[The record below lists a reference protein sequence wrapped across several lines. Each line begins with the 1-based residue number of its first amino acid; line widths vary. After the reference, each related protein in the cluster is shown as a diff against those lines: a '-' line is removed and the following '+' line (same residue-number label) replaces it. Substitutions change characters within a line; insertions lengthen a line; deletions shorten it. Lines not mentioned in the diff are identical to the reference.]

1 MLSEEESA
9 ERFEDADE
17 NEDGKVTWE
26 EYKVDAYG
34 MDGSDEENIIQS
46 AEEESVSSMQN
57 NDFCFKKLSSL
68 PNTVELILTVT
79 FETWTVTDN
88 QIDR

>member
-34 MDGSDEENIIQS
+34 MDGSDEENTIQS

-57 NDFCFKKLSSL
+57 NDIFFKKLSSL
-68 PNTVELILTVT
+68 PNTVELILIVTVGT
-79 FETWTVTDN
+79 GTVTDN
-88 QIDR
+88 QIDG

>member
-17 NEDGKVTWE
+17 NEDGKVNWE
-26 EYKVDAYG
+26 EYKSDAYG

-46 AEEESVSSMQN
+46 AEEESVSSIQN
-57 NDFCFKKLSSL
+57 ND
-68 PNTVELILTVT
+68 I
-79 FETWTVTDN
+79 
-88 QIDR
+88 

>member
-57 NDFCFKKLSSL
+57 NDICYKKLSSL
-68 PNTVELILTVT
+68 PNTVELILTIT
-79 FETWTVTDN
+79 IRTGTVTDN
-88 QIDR
+88 QIDG

>member
-26 EYKVDAYG
+26 EYKADSYG
-34 MDGSDEENIIQS
+34 MDGSGEDNVIQS
-46 AEEESVSSMQN
+46 SEEESVNVADIINSIVNFSFN
-57 NDFCFKKLSSL
+57 EVFIVSL
-68 PNTVELILTVT
+68 FHNIVT
-79 FETWTVTDN
+79 
-88 QIDR
+88 

>member
-57 NDFCFKKLSSL
+57 NDIFFKKLSSL
-68 PNTVELILTVT
+68 LNTVELILIVTVGTGTVT
-79 FETWTVTDN
+79 HN
-88 QIDR
+88 QIDG

>member
-57 NDFCFKKLSSL
+57 NDICFKTLSSL
-68 PNTVELILTVT
+68 PNIVELILTITVGT
-79 FETWTVTDN
+79 GTVTDN
-88 QIDR
+88 QIDG

>member
-26 EYKVDAYG
+26 EYRVDAYG

-57 NDFCFKKLSSL
+57 NDIFFKKLSSL
-68 PNTVELILTVT
+68 PYTVELILIVTVGT
-79 FETWTVTDN
+79 GTVTDN
-88 QIDR
+88 QIDG

>member
-26 EYKVDAYG
+26 EYKADSYG
-34 MDGSDEENIIQS
+34 LDGNDDENIIQS
-46 AEEESVSSMQN
+46 SEEESVIKQN
-57 NDFCFKKLSSL
+57 LYK
-68 PNTVELILTVT
+68 
-79 FETWTVTDN
+79 
-88 QIDR
+88 